1 MFASYA
7 SMAEA
12 SFSVI
17 AGVVLKRIILLVL
30 SETKPSFV
38 QRPNGIA
45 VGIYVA
51 FVRRPPNFC
60 AILVHIRCARVVQNM
75 LILCVSEK
83 IKVCAEYA

>member
-51 FVRRPPNFC
+51 FVRRDPIIC
-60 AILVHIRCARVVQNM
+60 AILVRILCARDVQEM
-75 LILCVSEK
+75 LILLV
-83 IKVCAEYA
+83 